1 VQVVPKKSVSG
12 LSLCCRWLRP
22 IPVSSTLTS
31 VLVGPTPHVLALA
44 TGGTRYSH
52 IPCQP
57 MVPLYCLLLLTR
69 GQSPVG
75 LCGEKPVAAE
85 DWPEPCCL
93 LLCAC
98 QGSAKLVQS
107 VWQLQPKLACG
118 VWELLCRTLAR
129 LPVAALLTTPHISAW
144 WFAGYLSSYI
154 LLMFSCVAVQL
165 VATYHCDQAYA
176 FDVSGTGSCATAYG
190 TTPDSS
196 GAEPGMASDASA
208 SDRDAPTDDCMPS
221 TSSIRQVLQHLS
233 LL

>member
-1 VQVVPKKSVSG
+1 MVRVLLGCVVKSQ
-12 LSLCCRWLRP
+12 LQLK
-22 IPVSSTLTS
+22 I
-31 VLVGPTPHVLALA
+31 
-44 TGGTRYSH
+44 
-52 IPCQP
+52 
-57 MVPLYCLLLLTR
+57 
-69 GQSPVG
+69 GQSLAACCSVHARVAPN
-75 LCGEKPVAAE
+75 LCK
-85 DWPEPCCL
+85 
-93 LLCAC
+93 
-98 QGSAKLVQS
+98 
-107 VWQLQPKLACG
+107 ACG
-118 VWELLCRTLAR
+118 SCNQSWQQLLCRTLAR